1 MSTPPEDTRRLA
13 DSAAELDAA
22 AELGAISPVEAMRA
36 AVAHTRDRLADARAR
51 FADAIGAADASDA
64 VHARRE
70 ASAFARKTW
79 RYVRGVIEHHLLNP
93 PPEIEIDADEHA
105 RREALLRRLSPLQPS
120 ELMGPDRLVK
130 QLGALR
136 EAIDSPTAADDLE
149 GLDFDKLRESL
160 DGAVE
165 QLGAAIADA
174 DARDLPSAGTARRE
188 LDEARALHAM
198 MVEVAL
204 REAGRPDAL
213 GDFIQRPAASEET
226 RGPRKRRRTGTR
238 VVSMG
243 RR

>member
-22 AELGAISPVEAMRA
+22 ADLDAISPTEAMRA
-36 AVAHTRDRLADARAR
+36 AVAHTRDRLAHARAR
-51 FADAIGAADASDA
+51 LADAIGADDASDA

-93 PPEIEIDADEHA
+93 PPQIEIDADEHA

-120 ELMGPDRLVK
+120 ELMGPERLIA

-136 EAIDSPTAADDLE
+136 AAIDSPTAADDLE
-149 GLDFDKLRESL
+149 GLDFDTLRASL
-160 DGAVE
+160 DAAVE
-165 QLGAAIADA
+165 QLDGAIADA
-174 DARDLPSAGTARRE
+174 SDLPSAGAARKA
-188 LDEARALHAM
+188 LDEARAVHAM
-198 MVEVAL
+198 MVAVAL
-204 REAGRPDAL
+204 REAGRSDAL
-213 GDFIQRPAASEET
+213 GDFVQRPAGGDEKP
-226 RGPRKRRRTGTR
+226 GPPKRRRTGTR

>member
-13 DSAAELDAA
+13 DSATELEAAADLDAISAVDALQA
-22 AELGAISPVEAMRA
+22 AL
-36 AVAHTRDRLADARAR
+36 AHTRDRLADARAR
-51 FADAIGAADASDA
+51 FADAIGAEDASDA
-64 VHARRE
+64 VHARRD

-120 ELMGPDRLVK
+120 ELMGPARLIE

-160 DGAVE
+160 DAAVE
-165 QLGAAIADA
+165 QLDGAMADASDLLSAGAARKA
-174 DARDLPSAGTARRE
+174 
-188 LDEARALHAM
+188 LDDARALHAM
-198 MVEVAL
+198 MVAVAL
-204 REAGRPDAL
+204 RDAGRSDEI
-213 GDFIQRPAASEET
+213 GDFVQRPTAGDAQP
-226 RGPRKRRRTGTR
+226 GPRKRRRTGTR